1 MQLVT
6 TVLDTEDLD
15 ILRNSVQFQL
25 LFSWQDFNF
34 YSILFFNLFGI

>member
-15 ILRNSVQFQL
+15 ILHNSVQFQL

-34 YSILFFNLFGI
+34 YSILFF